1 MLSLRILTY
10 RNHINIIR
18 ITYVQ
23 MLQICCK
30 GTAFFGN
37 MQVFEQ
43 KNLHICKK
51 CSTFAGEMSYSM
63 PIPIL
68 RLPSWVTRNALLAY
82 VCALVVVSL
91 VYSSYSLPWYYMVA
105 GFFGVMTFFVI
116 GLQMSRNMT
125 IARVHRPENFEIQ
138 VVSVAFGF
146 RLVFVLFL
154 YWIFKLNF
162 NNPFGFE
169 NADAFYYD
177 QLGRYVSELILK
189 GDYHFYDRIS
199 QWSGMDDISDMGYGV
214 YLGFV
219 YWLTDN
225 SVLAARLLKCVW
237 SSLTVLLM
245 YRLAQRNVGEQ
256 AARLTAIFCALW
268 PNFWYYCSAHLKEV
282 EMVFL
287 TVLFIEQADQ
297 MLRSRQFTAWKVIP
311 VLLIA
316 AIIFTFR
323 TPLGIVV
330 LLALVFS
337 LVMSSTRVVTW
348 GKRIIVGLLA
358 IVLIGVIAGN
368 RIEERAD
375 VLVEQV
381 REGSQAQNMEWRS
394 SRDQGNSLAKYASS
408 AVFAPMIFTL
418 PFPSMVRPFDDQDI
432 QQLNHGGNFIKNIVS
447 YFTILA
453 LVILL
458 MSGYWR
464 EMLLPL
470 SFMLGYLVMLTLSS
484 FAHSERFHQ
493 PAMPFEFMFA
503 AYGVGIALSKKKY
516 RRWFGYWC
524 VVMFL
529 AAVAWNWFKLKGRGL
544 A

>member
-1 MLSLRILTY
+1 
-10 RNHINIIR
+10 
-18 ITYVQ
+18 
-23 MLQICCK
+23 
-30 GTAFFGN
+30 
-37 MQVFEQ
+37 
-43 KNLHICKK
+43 
-51 CSTFAGEMSYSM
+51 M

-82 VCALVVVSL
+82 VFALVVVSL

-225 SVLAARLLKCVW
+225 SVIAARLLKCVW

-297 MLRSRQFTAWKVIP
+297 MLRSRQFTAWKSW
-311 VLLIA
+311 
-316 AIIFTFR
+316 FC
-323 TPLGIVV
+323 
-330 LLALVFS
+330 
-337 LVMSSTRVVTW
+337 
-348 GKRIIVGLLA
+348 
-358 IVLIGVIAGN
+358 
-368 RIEERAD
+368 
-375 VLVEQV
+375 
-381 REGSQAQNMEWRS
+381 WRS
-394 SRDQGNSLAKYASS
+394 FSR
-408 AVFAPMIFTL
+408 
-418 PFPSMVRPFDDQDI
+418 
-432 QQLNHGGNFIKNIVS
+432 
-447 YFTILA
+447 
-453 LVILL
+453 
-458 MSGYWR
+458 
-464 EMLLPL
+464 
-470 SFMLGYLVMLTLSS
+470 
-484 FAHSERFHQ
+484 
-493 PAMPFEFMFA
+493 
-503 AYGVGIALSKKKY
+503 
-516 RRWFGYWC
+516 
-524 VVMFL
+524 
-529 AAVAWNWFKLKGRGL
+529 
-544 A
+544 

>member
-225 SVLAARLLKCVW
+225 SVIAARLLKCVW

-544 A
+544 T

>member
-1 MLSLRILTY
+1 
-10 RNHINIIR
+10 
-18 ITYVQ
+18 
-23 MLQICCK
+23 
-30 GTAFFGN
+30 
-37 MQVFEQ
+37 
-43 KNLHICKK
+43 
-51 CSTFAGEMSYSM
+51 M

-82 VCALVVVSL
+82 VFALVVVSL

-316 AIIFTFR
+316 AIIFTYR

-337 LVMSSTRVVTW
+337 
-348 GKRIIVGLLA
+348 
-358 IVLIGVIAGN
+358 
-368 RIEERAD
+368 
-375 VLVEQV
+375 
-381 REGSQAQNMEWRS
+381 
-394 SRDQGNSLAKYASS
+394 
-408 AVFAPMIFTL
+408 
-418 PFPSMVRPFDDQDI
+418 
-432 QQLNHGGNFIKNIVS
+432 
-447 YFTILA
+447 
-453 LVILL
+453 
-458 MSGYWR
+458 
-464 EMLLPL
+464 
-470 SFMLGYLVMLTLSS
+470 
-484 FAHSERFHQ
+484 
-493 PAMPFEFMFA
+493 
-503 AYGVGIALSKKKY
+503 
-516 RRWFGYWC
+516 
-524 VVMFL
+524 
-529 AAVAWNWFKLKGRGL
+529 
-544 A
+544 

>member
-1 MLSLRILTY
+1 
-10 RNHINIIR
+10 
-18 ITYVQ
+18 

-51 CSTFAGEMSYSM
+51 CCTFAGEMSYSM

-82 VCALVVVSL
+82 VFALMVVSL

-125 IARVHRPENFEIQ
+125 IARVHWPENFEIQ

-544 A
+544 T